1 MCFKGYY
8 SFHESIFQIH
18 IWTQKFTLC
27 MTSSLI
33 KSILLCFLISSAFSN
48 FKVRYII
55 NDYSDV
61 SLPTENLLFLILK
74 VDLSGYT
81 SDSVC
86 VILLSMFFIFQEETV
101 ELKILNFKNL
111 WNLLWKKNPSQG
123 GNLEKSLDK
132 LAQMACSVI
141 IHEKNSNTDS

>member
-1 MCFKGYY
+1 
-8 SFHESIFQIH
+8 
-18 IWTQKFTLC
+18 

-48 FKVRYII
+48 FKVRYLI

-111 WNLLWKKNPSQG
+111 WNLL
-123 GNLEKSLDK
+123 
-132 LAQMACSVI
+132 
-141 IHEKNSNTDS
+141 

>member
-1 MCFKGYY
+1 
-8 SFHESIFQIH
+8 
-18 IWTQKFTLC
+18 

-33 KSILLCFLISSAFSN
+33 KRILLCFLISSAFSN
-48 FKVRYII
+48 FKVRYLI

-111 WNLLWKKNPSQG
+111 WNLL
-123 GNLEKSLDK
+123 
-132 LAQMACSVI
+132 
-141 IHEKNSNTDS
+141 